1 MTTKLTETERT
12 ALTDE
17 LRKLKHLQKTRM
29 LSLDDGGFVRDVV
42 SEMDRRIREIEHL
55 LANAAKTSD

>member
-1 MTTKLTETERT
+1 MTTNLTDAERT
-12 ALTDE
+12 ALTNE

-42 SEMDRRIREIEHL
+42 SEMNKRIREIEHL
-55 LANAAKTSD
+55 LAKASKTSG

>member
-1 MTTKLTETERT
+1 MMTRLTEKQRV
-12 ALTDE
+12 ALIDE

-42 SEMDRRIREIEHL
+42 SDMDARIREIECL
-55 LANAAKTSD
+55 LAESEQGL

>member
-1 MTTKLTETERT
+1 MTTKLTDKERV
-12 ALTDE
+12 ALADE

-42 SEMDRRIREIEHL
+42 SDMEARINEIERL
-55 LANAAKTSD
+55 LSAPTS

>member
-1 MTTKLTETERT
+1 MTTKLTDTQRT

-42 SEMDRRIREIEHL
+42 VEMHARIEEIENI
-55 LANAAKTSD
+55 LASSEQD